1 MKKYT
6 ATLNLVETDKLITD
20 FSQLTVFTESS
31 ILNEPAEDKPGFRK
45 VTLTINGD
53 AEACK
58 LAVEG
63 SSKLSEIS
71 SRGVDFLKAQGWFS
85 KIQEVA

>member
-6 ATLNLVETDKLITD
+6 AILNLIETEKLITD
-20 FSQLTVFTESS
+20 FSQLTIFAESS

-45 VTLTINGD
+45 ITLTINSD

-63 SSKLSEIS
+63 SSKLAEIS

-85 KIQEVA
+85 KAQEAA